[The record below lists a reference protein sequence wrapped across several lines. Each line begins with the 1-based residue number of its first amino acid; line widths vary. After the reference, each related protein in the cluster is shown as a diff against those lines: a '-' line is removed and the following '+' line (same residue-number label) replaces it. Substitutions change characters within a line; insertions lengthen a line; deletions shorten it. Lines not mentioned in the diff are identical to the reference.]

1 MQQSDSACAARKWLA
16 GLLVAAAMLPVSA
29 DSARLR
35 QPLRFFEGR
44 TEMVTMV
51 KVVMRKAY
59 RSRTIGAGRILPDGS
74 LTLTQRIYDDGQPP
88 AQRRWR
94 VRQVGPGRF
103 AGTMSDA
110 VGPVVVD
117 EVDGSYRFKFR
128 MKGQL
133 AVEQWLIPLPGG
145 TSARTTLTVRKFGMR
160 VASSTGTI
168 RRL

>member
-1 MQQSDSACAARKWLA
+1 MEHPARARAARKLLA
-16 GLLVAAAMLPVSA
+16 GALIAAAILPVSA

-74 LTLTQRIYDDGQPP
+74 LALTQQIYDQGQPP
-88 AQRRWR
+88 ARRGWR
-94 VRQVGPGRF
+94 IRQLAPGRF
-103 AGTMSDA
+103 AGTMTDA

-117 EVDGSYRFKFR
+117 EVGGNYRFKFR

-145 TSARTTLTVRKFGMR
+145 ASARTTLTVRKFGLR
-160 VASSTGTI
+160 VASSVGTI